1 MLHTT
6 KGVVLHYFKYSENS
20 IITKIYT
27 EKFGLQTYILKG
39 LGGKKTKM
47 QKAYLQPLSLVE
59 MSVYQKENK
68 SLQSLKSI
76 KLDVP
81 FQTIPFNIYKSSIAF
96 FLAEVLGKLIKEE
109 EANKELFDYIYHS
122 IEFYDISDKITHNF
136 HLLFLFQLTKYF
148 GIFPQECLNKEAI
161 FFDLNEG
168 VFKVLKPQHVYFSQK
183 EETEIIKQML
193 LFNFNDEDNFEITN
207 VMRKNILATVLEY
220 YSLHSYNL
228 KHLKTREVLS
238 EVFS

>member
-1 MLHTT
+1 MLHST

-39 LGGKKTKM
+39 LGSKKTKK

-81 FQTIPFNIYKSSIAF
+81 FQSIPFNIYKSSIAF
-96 FLAEVLGKLIKEE
+96 FLAEALSKLIKEE
-109 EANKELFDYIYHS
+109 EANKALFDYIYNAV
-122 IEFYDISDKITHNF
+122 EFFDISDKITHSF
-136 HLLFLFQLTKYF
+136 HLLFLLQLTKYF
-148 GIFPQECLNKEAI
+148 GISPQENLNKEAL
-161 FFDLNEG
+161 FLDLQEG
-168 VFKVLKPQHVYFSQK
+168 SFKVLKPQHVYFSSK
-183 EETEIIKQML
+183 EETAIIKKML
-193 LFNFNDEDNFEITN
+193 LFDFNNEENFEFSN
-207 VMRKNILATVLEY
+207 VMRKNILSMVLEY

-228 KHLKTREVLS
+228 KNLKSREILTAI
-238 EVFS
+238 FS